1 MVFWFLI
8 LFFHEITCWSPTE
21 QLNEYDKTIMQI
33 FNKPRERDKAKLL
46 ETLLSFIKAIV
57 TATHELKT
65 NNKIFDDCK
74 KLYSQKD
81 WMDFIYFEW
90 DKKLTKN
97 FKDKL
102 NFAKT
107 EYQEYKALM
116 RNSVAA
122 WMQFL
127 DAVELKKTEN
137 HER

>member
-1 MVFWFLI
+1 
-8 LFFHEITCWSPTE
+8 
-21 QLNEYDKTIMQI
+21 MQI